1 MALTENGMSPADI
14 AAVTGNSNGF
24 GWGGDS
30 GLWLIVLF
38 LFIFA
43 GGAWGGNGGYGGGG
57 STPYILNNNTEST
70 VQRGFDQSAVM
81 SGLSGLQSAVTNGFS
96 DAAVSQC
103 NQTMALVQGQ
113 NAITNAVA
121 KGKFD
126 TVQAIAND
134 RFDTVQ
140 AITNTGNS
148 LNTTLMQNEAN
159 RQQCCCENKAA
170 IADLKYTVATENCA
184 DRASLSEGIRDII
197 TNQTA
202 NTQAI
207 LDKMCQQEIQ
217 AKDNEIA
224 NLRTQLNMQNLAASQ
239 SAQTAALIADNTA
252 QTQYVVNRIAPY
264 PTPAY
269 VVNPPTPYGY
279 GFNYGNYGIA

>member
-14 AAVTGNSNGF
+14 AAVTGNNSGF

-81 SGLSGLQSAVTNGFS
+81 SGISGLQSAVTNGFS
-96 DAAVSQC
+96 DAAVAQC

-121 KGKFD
+121 NGKFD

-140 AITNTGNS
+140 AITNATNG
-148 LNTTLMQNEAN
+148 LNMTLMQNEAN
-159 RQQCCCENKAA
+159 RQQCCCDNKAA
-170 IADLKYTVATENCA
+170 IADVKYAIATENCA
-184 DRASLSEGIRDII
+184 DRAALSEGIKDII

-207 LDKMCQQEIQ
+207 LDKMCQQELQ
-217 AKDNEIA
+217 AKDTEIA

>member
-1 MALTENGMSPADI
+1 MALTDSGMSPADI
-14 AAVTGNSNGF
+14 AAVTGNSGGF
-24 GWGGDS
+24 GFGGDS

-43 GGAWGGNGGYGGGG
+43 GGWGGNGGYGGGA
-57 STPYILNNNTEST
+57 TPYILNNNTDAT

-81 SGLSGLQSAVTNGFS
+81 SGLSGIQSAVTNGFS
-96 DAAVSQC
+96 DAAVAQC

-121 KGKFD
+121 NGRFD

-140 AITNTGNS
+140 AITSASNNLSSTM
-148 LNTTLMQNEAN
+148 MQNEAN
-159 RQQCCCENKAA
+159 RQQCCC
-170 IADLKYTVATENCA
+170 DLKYTIATENCA
-184 DRASLSEGIRDII
+184 DRAAISDGIRDVIA
-197 TNQTA
+197 NQTA

-207 LDKMCQQEIQ
+207 LDKMCQQEIE
-217 AKDNEIA
+217 AKNSEIA

-239 SAQTAALIADNTA
+239 SAQTAQLIADNTA
-252 QTQYVVNRIAPY
+252 QTQYIVNRVAPY
-264 PTPAY
+264 PIPSY
-269 VVNPPTPYGY
+269 SVPSPWGYGY
-279 GFNYGNYGIA
+279 GFNYGSYGIA